1 MLSSVQSCTE
11 EVVLPHPELLV
22 ILRTRAADSF
32 NDSKWC
38 WEVCLDVHCAAQPV
52 LIILSVFVQF
62 FVFKAPQDEE
72 FASKGPW
79 FFHVI

>member
-22 ILRTRAADSF
+22 IFRKRAADSF
-32 NDSKWC
+32 NHSKWC

-52 LIILSVFVQF
+52 LIVVFSVFIQF
-62 FVFKAPQDEE
+62 FVFKAPRDEE
-72 FASKGPW
+72 FASKGPC
-79 FFHVI
+79 FFM